1 MAAATKDKVKVVI
14 GGVKLT
20 GSQFVAKVDELLV
33 TNVSTAMTKL
43 GYKIIDNIT
52 KYAPVDQGKLNNPN
66 TFEVLKIKETKT
78 GFRLEIK
85 VMDAEYVDYIDK
97 GVKPVNG
104 NPKGRKFYKNADGIF
119 YKFKNYGMPA
129 EALKNLEGW
138 AKRKNIEIE
147 ATNLRIK
154 YGDDTVKKTTYLPEI
169 SSTAKQLAYFI
180 KKNGIEGRNFI
191 ARSIKEAEPKF
202 KKDLQ
207 SIGRDTLVLRIAK

>member
-97 GVKPVNG
+97 GVKPVKG

-138 AKRKNIEIE
+138 ARRKNIEIE

-154 YGDDTVKKTTYLPEI
+154 YGDDTVKQITYLPEI